1 MPTYTVKPGDSSFSI
16 AGKTLDSQ
24 RAFQF
29 LMDSNPQIDW
39 ANLKPGQTVNIP
51 DPDEF
56 SGVVTESSLDNIRE
70 INIANKIGGATGDD
84 FGQGTST
91 GNFDDIFGVPGV
103 NDGMINPYLLGQ
115 TPQQAPGLESEQA
128 DARTSS
134 AIRRNLDDASRRSG
148 ALNGAS
154 PWTNR
159 SLTSGGDTGVPE
171 GAPSP
176 GGLGIG
182 VNLPSIETTNN
193 GVSNTIDLPSFGIGV
208 QLPQIPDNF
217 SAGLG
222 FTGIDSSFSID
233 GTGLGIN
240 APAGNF
246 GLGAN
251 IPQPQAIPG
260 TTIDPLQ
267 ASIERNPINDL
278 NATAEDN
285 FISQQESFAA
295 TSGGISISQE
305 FQEQNNLS
313 DLQMAYNGMI
323 PTVQGWIQDPEA
335 QAFIQDAEAN
345 GGQLPTS
352 GLTFDP
358 APFTYYTGQSLGLGG
373 GGYGGGGGQAVANP
387 VKPFSSRGVLIN
399 WRTGGF

>member
-171 GAPSP
+171 QQLSGQSFFND
-176 GGLGIG
+176 I
-182 VNLPSIETTNN
+182 
-193 GVSNTIDLPSFGIGV
+193 SNTIQSQGVGQMIADVIPNLLNIG
-208 QLPQIPDNF
+208 N
-217 SAGLG
+217 
-222 FTGIDSSFSID
+222 
-233 GTGLGIN
+233 
-240 APAGNF
+240 
-246 GLGAN
+246 
-251 IPQPQAIPG
+251 QPQSTSSPSPYNVQGIQGSSSSLPG
-260 TTIDPLQ
+260 ADTSFQTAQ
-267 ASIERNPINDL
+267 SVAFNPVNDL
-278 NATAEDN
+278 SATEQAEAQRNAYMTADN
-285 FISQQESFAA
+285 SVPLTRGFIEAN
-295 TSGGISISQE
+295 GI
-305 FQEQNNLS
+305 S
-313 DLQMAYNGMI
+313 DLQMIQNGYVETAWGWQI
-323 PTVQGWIQDPEA
+323 DPIAQGI
-335 QAFIQDAEAN
+335 IQDAEAAN
-345 GGQLPTS
+345 GEQPIS
-352 GLTFDP
+352 GTNYNTTPL
-358 APFTYYTGQSLGLGG
+358 TYYTGSVLGLGG
-373 GGYGGGGGQAVANP
+373 GGGYSRPQSVSNP
-387 VKPFSSRGVLIN
+387 VADFTSGRGALIN

>member
-51 DPDEF
+51 DINEF

-171 GAPSP
+171 QQLSGQSFFND
-176 GGLGIG
+176 I
-182 VNLPSIETTNN
+182 
-193 GVSNTIDLPSFGIGV
+193 SNTIQSQGVGQMIADVIPNLLNIG
-208 QLPQIPDNF
+208 N
-217 SAGLG
+217 
-222 FTGIDSSFSID
+222 
-233 GTGLGIN
+233 
-240 APAGNF
+240 
-246 GLGAN
+246 
-251 IPQPQAIPG
+251 QPQSTSSPSPYNVQGIQGSSSSLPG
-260 TTIDPLQ
+260 ADTSFQTAQ
-267 ASIERNPINDL
+267 SVAFNPVNDL
-278 NATAEDN
+278 SATEQAEAQRNAYMTADN
-285 FISQQESFAA
+285 SVPLTRGFIEAN
-295 TSGGISISQE
+295 GI
-305 FQEQNNLS
+305 S
-313 DLQMAYNGMI
+313 DLQMIQNGYVETAWGWQI
-323 PTVQGWIQDPEA
+323 DPIAQGI
-335 QAFIQDAEAN
+335 IQDAEAAN
-345 GGQLPTS
+345 GEQPIS
-352 GLTFDP
+352 GTNYNTTPL
-358 APFTYYTGQSLGLGG
+358 TYYTGSVLGLGG
-373 GGYGGGGGQAVANP
+373 GGGYSRPQSVSNP
-387 VKPFSSRGVLIN
+387 VADFTSGRGALIN

>member
-16 AGKTLDSQ
+16 AGKTLDDQ

-56 SGVVTESSLDNIRE
+56 SGVVTQQSLDNVAA
-70 INIANKIGGATGDD
+70 INQAQGIGGATGTD
-84 FGQGTST
+84 FGQGATT
-91 GNFDDIFGVPGV
+91 GAFDFLDPVTGLP
-103 NDGMINPYLLGQ
+103 INHQGTDRTPRTRSLGGLAPPP
-115 TPQQAPGLESEQA
+115 TPQPISQV
-128 DARTSS
+128 TSPFTG
-134 AIRRNLDDASRRSG
+134 RSV
-148 ALNGAS
+148 LN
-154 PWTNR
+154 
-159 SLTSGGDTGVPE
+159 DTGIPE

>member
-56 SGVVTESSLDNIRE
+56 SGVVTQQSLDNIRE

-159 SLTSGGDTGVPE
+159 SLTSGGDTGIPE

-278 NATAEDN
+278 SATEQAEAQRNAYMTADN
-285 FISQQESFAA
+285 SVPLTRGFIEAN
-295 TSGGISISQE
+295 GI
-305 FQEQNNLS
+305 S
-313 DLQMAYNGMI
+313 DLQMIQNGYVETAWGWQI
-323 PTVQGWIQDPEA
+323 DPIAQGI
-335 QAFIQDAEAN
+335 IQDAEAAN
-345 GGQLPTS
+345 GEQPIS
-352 GLTFDP
+352 GTNYNTTPL
-358 APFTYYTGQSLGLGG
+358 TYYTGSVLGLGG
-373 GGYGGGGGQAVANP
+373 GGGYSRPQSVSNP
-387 VKPFSSRGVLIN
+387 VADFTSGRGALIN

>member
-159 SLTSGGDTGVPE
+159 SLTSGGDTGIPE

-278 NATAEDN
+278 SATEQAEAQRNAYMAADN
-285 FISQQESFAA
+285 SVPLTRGFIEAN
-295 TSGGISISQE
+295 GI
-305 FQEQNNLS
+305 S
-313 DLQMAYNGMI
+313 DLQMIQNGYVKTAWGWQI
-323 PTVQGWIQDPEA
+323 DPIAQGI
-335 QAFIQDAEAN
+335 IQDAEAAN
-345 GGQLPTS
+345 GEQPIS
-352 GLTFDP
+352 GTNYNTTPL
-358 APFTYYTGQSLGLGG
+358 TYYTGSVLGLGG
-373 GGYGGGGGQAVANP
+373 GGGYSRPQSVSNP
-387 VKPFSSRGVLIN
+387 VADFTSGRGALIN

>member
-16 AGKTLDSQ
+16 AGKTLDDQ

-56 SGVVTESSLDNIRE
+56 SGVVTQQSLDNVAA
-70 INIANKIGGATGDD
+70 INQAQGIGGATGTD
-84 FGQGTST
+84 FGQGATT
-91 GNFDDIFGVPGV
+91 GAFDFLDPVTGLP
-103 NDGMINPYLLGQ
+103 INHQGTDRTPRTRSLGGLAPPP
-115 TPQQAPGLESEQA
+115 TPQPISQV
-128 DARTSS
+128 TSPFTG
-134 AIRRNLDDASRRSG
+134 RSV
-148 ALNGAS
+148 LN
-154 PWTNR
+154 
-159 SLTSGGDTGVPE
+159 DTGIPE

-278 NATAEDN
+278 SATEQAEAQRNAYMTADN
-285 FISQQESFAA
+285 SVPLTRGFIEAN
-295 TSGGISISQE
+295 GI
-305 FQEQNNLS
+305 S
-313 DLQMAYNGMI
+313 DLQMIQNGYVKTAWGWQI
-323 PTVQGWIQDPEA
+323 DPIAQGI
-335 QAFIQDAEAN
+335 IQDAEAAN
-345 GGQLPTS
+345 GEQPIS
-352 GLTFDP
+352 GTNYNTTPL
-358 APFTYYTGQSLGLGG
+358 TYYTGSVLGLGG
-373 GGYGGGGGQAVANP
+373 GGGYSRPQSVSNP
-387 VKPFSSRGVLIN
+387 VADFTSGRGALIN

>member
-16 AGKTLDSQ
+16 AGKTLDDQ

-56 SGVVTESSLDNIRE
+56 SGVVTQQSLDNIRE

-159 SLTSGGDTGVPE
+159 SLTSGGDTGIPE

-278 NATAEDN
+278 SATEQAEAQRNAYMTADN
-285 FISQQESFAA
+285 SVPLTRGFIEAN
-295 TSGGISISQE
+295 GI
-305 FQEQNNLS
+305 S
-313 DLQMAYNGMI
+313 DLQMIQNGYVETAWGWQI
-323 PTVQGWIQDPEA
+323 DPIAQGI
-335 QAFIQDAEAN
+335 IQDAEAAN
-345 GGQLPTS
+345 GEQPIS
-352 GLTFDP
+352 GTNYNTTPL
-358 APFTYYTGQSLGLGG
+358 TYYTGSVLGLGG
-373 GGYGGGGGQAVANP
+373 GGGYSRPQSVSNP
-387 VKPFSSRGVLIN
+387 VADFTSGRGALIN

>member
-51 DPDEF
+51 DINEF

-171 GAPSP
+171 QQLSGQSFFND
-176 GGLGIG
+176 I
-182 VNLPSIETTNN
+182 
-193 GVSNTIDLPSFGIGV
+193 SNTIQSQGVGQMIADVIPNLLNIG
-208 QLPQIPDNF
+208 N
-217 SAGLG
+217 
-222 FTGIDSSFSID
+222 
-233 GTGLGIN
+233 
-240 APAGNF
+240 
-246 GLGAN
+246 
-251 IPQPQAIPG
+251 QPQSTSSPSPYNVQGIQGSSSSLPG
-260 TTIDPLQ
+260 ADTSFQTAQ
-267 ASIERNPINDL
+267 SVAFNPVNDL
-278 NATAEDN
+278 SATEQAEAQRNAYMTADN
-285 FISQQESFAA
+285 SVPLTRGFIEAN
-295 TSGGISISQE
+295 GI
-305 FQEQNNLS
+305 S
-313 DLQMAYNGMI
+313 DLQMIQNGYVKTAWGWQI
-323 PTVQGWIQDPEA
+323 DPIAQGI
-335 QAFIQDAEAN
+335 IQDAEAAN
-345 GGQLPTS
+345 GEQPIS
-352 GLTFDP
+352 GTNYNTTPL
-358 APFTYYTGQSLGLGG
+358 TYYTGSVLGLGG
-373 GGYGGGGGQAVANP
+373 GGGYSRPQSVSNP
-387 VKPFSSRGVLIN
+387 VADFTSGRGALIN

>member
-159 SLTSGGDTGVPE
+159 SLTSGGDTGIPE

-278 NATAEDN
+278 SATEQAEAQRNAYMTADN
-285 FISQQESFAA
+285 SVPLTRGFIEAN
-295 TSGGISISQE
+295 GI
-305 FQEQNNLS
+305 S
-313 DLQMAYNGMI
+313 DLQMIQNGYVETAWGWQI
-323 PTVQGWIQDPEA
+323 DPIAQGI
-335 QAFIQDAEAN
+335 IQDAEAAN
-345 GGQLPTS
+345 GEQPIS
-352 GLTFDP
+352 GTNYNTTPL
-358 APFTYYTGQSLGLGG
+358 TYYTGSVLGLGG
-373 GGYGGGGGQAVANP
+373 GGGYSRPQSVSNP
-387 VKPFSSRGVLIN
+387 VADFTSGRGALIN

>member
-51 DPDEF
+51 DINEF

-159 SLTSGGDTGVPE
+159 SLTSGGDTGIPE

-278 NATAEDN
+278 SATEQAEAQRNAYMTADN
-285 FISQQESFAA
+285 SVPLTRGFIEAN
-295 TSGGISISQE
+295 GI
-305 FQEQNNLS
+305 S
-313 DLQMAYNGMI
+313 DLQMIQNGYVETAWGWQI
-323 PTVQGWIQDPEA
+323 DPIAQGI
-335 QAFIQDAEAN
+335 IQDAEAAN
-345 GGQLPTS
+345 GEQPIS
-352 GLTFDP
+352 GTNYNTTPL
-358 APFTYYTGQSLGLGG
+358 TYYTGSVLGLGG
-373 GGYGGGGGQAVANP
+373 GGGYSRPQSVSNP
-387 VKPFSSRGVLIN
+387 VADFTSGRGALIN